1 MSNKNE
7 SKPAGDDEKRPVGRP
22 VEKPYPERI
31 EASPEEIAEMVLR
44 MPNKKRDEWRYLKE

>member
-1 MSNKNE
+1 MKSKDKPKPDKNK
-7 SKPAGDDEKRPVGRP
+7 RQRGRP